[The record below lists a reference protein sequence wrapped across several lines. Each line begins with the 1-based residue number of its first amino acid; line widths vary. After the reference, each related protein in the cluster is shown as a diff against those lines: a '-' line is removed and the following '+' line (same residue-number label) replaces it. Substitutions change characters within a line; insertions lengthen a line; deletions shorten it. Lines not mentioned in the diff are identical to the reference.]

1 MIKNKQLKKWELNLK
16 KKILKEK
23 IRRKKNKKII
33 KTIKR
38 MSIILI

>member
-23 IRRKKNKKII
+23 IKRKKNKKII